1 MREELDGAVDSA
13 SLNVLVMRAS
23 AAAFRDV
30 RTRVHELDMAAELIA
45 AGCTELRAGASVL
58 GFSLALHKG

>member
-1 MREELDGAVDSA
+1 MDSA

-30 RTRVHELDMAAELIA
+30 STRLHELDMAAELIA
-45 AGCTELRAGASVL
+45 AGCTELSAGASVL